1 MQGEGRFLFF
11 RSGING
17 GSVEVTYQQID
28 LTTLKKYM
36 YIKKSYQIN
45 QLRDY
50 SSLFSRS
57 EVLRWNKNDLT
68 SLITKISR
76 YDNSLINKKYTY
88 LSYLKYVYKVLE
100 KFYPNEYIYKN
111 EFINKWLIRELGK
124 SDSIVYNEFR
134 LGKTVADI

>member
-17 GSVEVTYQQID
+17 GSVEVTYQKID

-57 EVLRWNKNDLT
+57 EVLRWNKNDLHH
-68 SLITKISR
+68 
-76 YDNSLINKKYTY
+76 
-88 LSYLKYVYKVLE
+88 
-100 KFYPNEYIYKN
+100 
-111 EFINKWLIRELGK
+111 
-124 SDSIVYNEFR
+124 
-134 LGKTVADI
+134 